1 MTLSRLR
8 ASAAFIVLGLSVSLA
23 GCVSNKNK
31 GDTKYVAQDVETL
44 YNFARLRLDQQR
56 YKDAAQIFDEVER
69 QHPYSV
75 WARRAQLMSAF
86 SYYAARN
93 YSQAILSAQRFLS
106 IHPGNKDAP
115 YAYYLVAISYYEQ
128 ITDVTRD
135 QKVTQQA
142 LDSLGEL
149 TRRYPESRYAA
160 DARLKIDLVRDHLA
174 GKEMEIGRFYE
185 RTSQYLAAVI
195 RYRKVTEDYNT
206 TSHVP
211 EALQRLVECYLAL
224 GVPEEARKA
233 AAVLGYNYPGSK
245 WYERAYALVNKH
257 SKG

>member
-1 MTLSRLR
+1 MSFSRIR
-8 ASAAFIVLGLSVSLA
+8 AAAAFAALGLSLVVA
-23 GCVSNKNK
+23 GCGGNRNKA
-31 GDTKYVAQDVETL
+31 DTKYVAQDVETL
-44 YNFARLRLDQQR
+44 YNFAYQRLEQGR

-75 WARRAQLMSAF
+75 WARRAQLMGAF
-86 SYYAARN
+86 SYYAARD

-128 ITDVTRD
+128 MSDVTRD
-135 QKVTQQA
+135 QKTTQQA
-142 LDSLGEL
+142 MDALGEL

-160 DARLKIDLVRDHLA
+160 DARLKMDLVRDHLA

-185 RTSQYLAAVI
+185 RTGQYLAAII
-195 RYRKVTEDYNT
+195 RYRKVTEEYDT

-211 EALQRLVECYLAL
+211 EALHRLVESYLAL
-224 GVPEEARKA
+224 GIPEEARKA

-257 SKG
+257 TAG